1 MFGLKSENPAAP
13 HEDSVQVHGQDGE
26 AKDLVNLCRGAA
38 VANYKNCEKNDMRK
52 EEGMLRDDSQILFNQ
67 SLHVPACVCIYACDN
82 YIRIQYVYKYI
93 NIYIYIC
100 VCVYMLQV
108 MLHSLACHAKNAM
121 ARTLYGSSFVKMRLM
136 TSASETLS
144 HKRRTVDSMTNTQLA
159 VRLQV
164 AQISNP

>member
-93 NIYIYIC
+93 NIYMCVYIC
-100 VCVYMLQV
+100 CKLCCIL
-108 MLHSLACHAKNAM
+108 LHAMQKNAM